1 MFLYLKSPIVL
12 YLTMYS
18 CVNQKISTSISFEN
32 TEENIEHRRY
42 ACPGKAP
49 AMMFRKQLKGKA
61 DGPVSQS

>member
-1 MFLYLKSPIVL
+1 
-12 YLTMYS
+12 MYS